1 MPLSEMLLQGL
12 AQSGDIGAFQERA
25 DKRQMQELNLLEKR
39 RQLEDQQRLREL
51 YMSGRQPSMQEIMS
65 VSPTLGIEMQ
75 KAQIQNM
82 MQMQQMEKLQREQQE
97 SQAKTYAQYVGP
109 IADQYFIDIEGG
121 MKPEMAIQKYH
132 SAFGAAQAELE
143 KKHGI
148 SPQIDFR
155 TVTPEQVLQRSV
167 GLGQPSR
174 YYQMREESYKRQLP
188 PQMSAEQAY
197 GGVEMTPYGP
207 MRKPALRETGGFTKA
222 TAEDLPMLQQAY
234 DQATDL
240 NEKQKI
246 GALLNQLQKQ
256 TGAGLSQSQFVT
268 PEQIPALK
276 AEEAGAKKQ
285 AELAAQGE
293 HEAEQQL
300 SVLKALDEQNVESL
314 IDKSFHSRPEAMAKG
329 EYGLSG
335 IAGASTEANT
345 AYKELVVIEA
355 QMRDLAKA
363 IVGAGPI
370 SEGEQKIIKD
380 ALGGVSNPS
389 DAASRKAA
397 YRKFV
402 DLAKRKISRYPHL
415 SQQMKAIEDMSGK
428 EASQN
433 VGARLQVG
441 HEENGYVYK
450 GGDPGVKSSWEK
462 K

>member
-65 VSPTLGIEMQ
+65 VSPALGIEMQ
-75 KAQIQNM
+75 KAQFQNM

-109 IADQYFIDIEGG
+109 IADQYFIDVEGG

-167 GLGQPSR
+167 GLGVPSR
-174 YYQMREESYKRQLP
+174 FHQMREESYKRQLP

-276 AEEAGAKKQ
+276 AEEAGAKKK
-285 AELAAQGE
+285 AEL
-293 HEAEQQL
+293 EAEEE
-300 SVLKALDEQNVESL
+300 SMSRKATNAYDMLPSPDRIRNL
-314 IDKSFHSRPEAMAKG
+314 IKG
-329 EYGLSG
+329 SISGDAEYW
-335 IAGASTEANT
+335 AN
-345 AYKELVVIEA
+345 
-355 QMRDLAKA
+355 R
-363 IVGAGPI
+363 
-370 SEGEQKIIKD
+370 
-380 ALGGVSNPS
+380 LGGVVGKSLEAGDLTGALEVIQGQMADTVAMFPGAQSDKELEARMKTIGNPS
-389 DAASRKAA
+389 G
-397 YRKFV
+397 
-402 DLAKRKISRYPHL
+402 KISADTRL
-415 SQQMKAIEDMSGK
+415 KAFDEWQERMQKYAAQHADYDDVKLVDM
-428 EASQN
+428 
-433 VGARLQVG
+433 VR
-441 HEENGYVYK
+441 
-450 GGDPGVKSSWEK
+450 EK
-462 K
+462 KLTADQALQIRNRRMSRGR

>member
-1 MPLSEMLLQGL
+1 MPISEMLLQGL

-25 DKRQMQELNLLEKR
+25 TKRQMQELDLLEKR

-65 VSPTLGIEMQ
+65 VSPNLGIEMQ

-97 SQAKTYAQYVGP
+97 AHSKTYAQYVGP
-109 IADQYFIDIEGG
+109 IADQYFIDIDSG

-132 SAFGAAQAELE
+132 SAFGNAQAELE

-167 GLGQPSR
+167 GLGVPSR

-207 MRKPALRETGGFTKA
+207 MRKPSLRETGEFTKA
-222 TAEDLPMLQQAY
+222 GAEDLPMLQQAY
-234 DQATDL
+234 DQATDV

-246 GALLNQLQKQ
+246 GALLNELKRQ

-268 PEQIPALK
+268 PAQIPALK
-276 AEEAGAKKQ
+276 AEEAGAKKK
-285 AELAAQGE
+285 AEL
-293 HEAEQQL
+293 EAEKEMTQEQRSEIL
-300 SVLKALDEQNVESL
+300 SSIPSDAEIVDL
-314 IDKSFHSRPEAMAKG
+314 IDKSIGSGLEQTVKG
-329 EYGLSG
+329 K
-335 IAGASTEANT
+335 IAPMVGMSTEALEAT
-345 AYKELVVIEA
+345 KQLDVIA
-355 QMRDLAKA
+355 PQLKSITKTLA
-363 IVGAGPI
+363 GAGAI
-370 SEGEQKIIKD
+370 SDFEQRMM
-380 ALGGVSNPS
+380 A
-389 DAASRKAA
+389 DAAGAIADPNVPAAARKAA
-397 YRKFV
+397 FATFTDIMKK
-402 DLAKRKISRYPHL
+402 AGGKP
-415 SQQMKAIEDMSGK
+415 SQST
-428 EASQN
+428 
-433 VGARLQVG
+433 GARLQVG